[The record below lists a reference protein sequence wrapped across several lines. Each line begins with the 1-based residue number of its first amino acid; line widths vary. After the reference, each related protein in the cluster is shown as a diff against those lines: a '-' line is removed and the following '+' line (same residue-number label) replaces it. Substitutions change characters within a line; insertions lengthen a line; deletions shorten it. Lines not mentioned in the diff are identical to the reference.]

1 VHVHARLP
9 GFRQSLFCH
18 VRRELASLNQE
29 EQGLMQNFPHVYTV
43 RSVTAIEGDVQ
54 LLAPGLPP
62 LSTET
67 PAEFDG
73 PGDRWSPETL
83 FVGSVIDCFALTFRG
98 VARASKLP
106 WSAMHCEA
114 SGTLDRVDSVT
125 QFTDLDLRVQVE
137 VPAGVDLERARR
149 VVEKAERNCLIAN
162 SLKTRMHFDNDV
174 EVASSGPV
182 LATA

>member
-1 VHVHARLP
+1 
-9 GFRQSLFCH
+9 
-18 VRRELASLNQE
+18 
-29 EQGLMQNFPHVYTV
+29 MQNFPHVYSV
-43 RSVTAIEGDVQ
+43 RSVTSAEGDVQ
-54 LLAPGLPP
+54 LVAPGLPP

-106 WSAMHCEA
+106 WTAMRCEA

-125 QFTDLDLRVQVE
+125 QFTDLELHVRVE
-137 VPAGVDLERARR
+137 VPSGVDLERARHI
-149 VVEKAERNCLIAN
+149 VEKAERNCLIAN
-162 SLKTRMHFDNDV
+162 SLKTTMHFDNDV
-174 EVASSGPV
+174 EVATPGSV
-182 LATA
+182 LATRDLTSAPRMIEDRGEV